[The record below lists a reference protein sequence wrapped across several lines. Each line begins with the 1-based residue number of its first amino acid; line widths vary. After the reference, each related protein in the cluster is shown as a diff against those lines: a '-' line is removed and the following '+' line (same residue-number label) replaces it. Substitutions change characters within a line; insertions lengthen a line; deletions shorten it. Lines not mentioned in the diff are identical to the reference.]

1 MDRDRARN
9 ATGGRTRELRTRL
22 AQEAARVMAEQ
33 GIRDYHV
40 AKLKAAERLGIRD
53 DKTLP
58 RNSEI
63 EQALREYQRLYQF
76 DTQPQ
81 LLRER
86 RRIAVEAM
94 KFFHAFEPRL
104 VGAVLEGTADEHSAV
119 TLHLFSDDPDAVPRY
134 LQENHI
140 PYEVQDRRLR
150 IDRETWEEFPVY
162 VFSADDIAMDLTVLP
177 RDALRQ
183 APFDRIAEKPMK
195 RASLS
200 AVEALLAEE
209 RGQDRSVQHE

>member
-1 MDRDRARN
+1 MGDRRQASGN
-9 ATGGRTRELRTRL
+9 RTRELRARL

-33 GIRDYHV
+33 GVRDYHV

-53 DKTLP
+53 DKSLP

-63 EQALREYQRLYQF
+63 EQALREYQRLFRF

-94 KFFHAFEPRL
+94 KFFFRFEPRL
-104 VGAVLEGTADEHSAV
+104 VGAVLEGTADAHSAV

-134 LQENHI
+134 LQEQRI
-140 PYEVQDRRLR
+140 PYEEQNRKLR
-150 IDRETWEEFPVY
+150 TDRETWIEYPVF
-162 VFSADDIAMDLTVLP
+162 VFSADDVAIDLTVLP
-177 RDALRQ
+177 LDALRQ
-183 APFDRIAEKPMK
+183 APLDRIAEKPMK
-195 RASLS
+195 RASLG
-200 AVEALLAEE
+200 AVEALLDAETT
-209 RGQDRSVQHE
+209 